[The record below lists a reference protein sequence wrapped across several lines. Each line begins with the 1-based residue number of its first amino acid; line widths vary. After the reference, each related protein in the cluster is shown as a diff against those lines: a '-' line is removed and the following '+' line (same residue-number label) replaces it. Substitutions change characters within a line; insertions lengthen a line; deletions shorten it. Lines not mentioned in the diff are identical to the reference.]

1 MNIAVAG
8 KGGTGKTT
16 FSSLLIRTLINNKA
30 RPILAVDADA
40 NANLNEALGMDIHT
54 TITKLLTDFKEM
66 KGRPPGGMDK
76 ASYVEY
82 QLQSSIV
89 EEKDV
94 DLLVMGGP
102 VGPGCYCYPN
112 DLLKGFI
119 DSLSDGYPYVVM
131 DNEAGLEHLSRRTT
145 QDIDILFVISD
156 ASARGIRSAG
166 RVKDI
171 VDNIKLEIDQLY
183 LIITKTPDN
192 ALEALGEEIEKT
204 GLEVIGIIPH
214 DPKIAEYDLHGKPLV
229 DLPDD
234 SSAVEAVKEIIE
246 KTVLA
251 D

>member
-16 FSSLLIRTLINNKA
+16 FSSLLIRTLIKNKE

-40 NANLNEALGMDIHT
+40 NANLNEALGMDIYT
-54 TITKLLTDFKEM
+54 TITKLLTEFKEM

-76 ASYVEY
+76 VSYVEY
-82 QLQSSIV
+82 QLKSSIV

-112 DLLKGFI
+112 DLLKKFI
-119 DSLSDGYPYVVM
+119 DELSDNYPYVIM

-145 QDIDILFVISD
+145 QDIDILYVISD

-171 VDNIKLEIDQLY
+171 IENIKLEVDQIY
-183 LIITKTPDN
+183 LVVTKTTGEVIEV
-192 ALEALGEEIEKT
+192 LEEEIDNT
-204 GLEVIGIIPH
+204 GLELIGTIPL
-214 DPKIAEYDLHGKPLV
+214 DPQIAEYDLHGKALIE
-229 DLPDD
+229 LPDD
-234 SSAVEAVKEIIE
+234 SSAVEAVEGIIE
-246 KTVLA
+246 KTVLSE
-251 D
+251 